1 MKRLEVGDKVRFLNS
16 VGGGT
21 VKGFQSKQI
30 VIIEDEHNFDV
41 PVLISE
47 CVVIEPSDS
56 KKLSQSIDEITET
69 ISIIEEPVVPK
80 TTSRDTAVEE
90 TLEGEKITTALM
102 FLPTDPKSFSQS
114 NFECFFVND
123 SNYFLFINYMSRENN
138 TWRSRHS
145 GILEPNTQILI
156 EEFDKSTLNEIE
168 QVCVQFVAFKHNKQ
182 YRFKNPVSVEL
193 RIDTVK
199 FYKLHAFTEND
210 YFEDDALTFYITRN
224 DVPEQELLISQ
235 AHIQQALQE
244 KESSQRRPA
253 KKAVTKK
260 EKNPI
265 IEVDLHINQ
274 LLDTTAGMNNA
285 DMLNYQLDK
294 FHETMQNNI
303 KLKGQKIVFIHG
315 KGDGVLK
322 SSILKELRNKYKHCY
337 VQDASFKEYGYG
349 ATMVTIK

>member
-56 KKLSQSIDEITET
+56 KKLSQSIDEIAET
-69 ISIIEEPVVPK
+69 ISIIEEPVAPK

-138 TWRSRHS
+138 TWKSRHS

-253 KKAVTKK
+253 KKSVTKK
-260 EKNPI
+260 EKTPI

-274 LLDTTAGMNNA
+274 LLDTTAGMSNA